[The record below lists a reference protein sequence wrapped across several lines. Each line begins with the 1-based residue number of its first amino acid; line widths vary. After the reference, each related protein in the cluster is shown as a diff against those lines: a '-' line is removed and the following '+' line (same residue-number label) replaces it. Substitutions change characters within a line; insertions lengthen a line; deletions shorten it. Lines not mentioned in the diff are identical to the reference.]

1 MTPKFSIE
9 IPLGVPTPGEFQ
21 TLDAIAEMAAAL
33 DRAGFDGAFVTDHPS
48 PDTNWLHQ
56 GMGHDALDPFAAL
69 ACLASA
75 SRKLMLHTNIVVAG
89 YRNPFLLAKSAAT
102 LQTLSGNRMILGMG
116 AGYQKVEFDALGAD
130 FSRRGKL
137 FDEALEVLRLAWSGG
152 PVSYKG
158 MDFDAVEVE
167 PRPALT
173 TPPPI
178 WIGGSS
184 PAALQRAG
192 KYGDGWCPFFVS
204 KGMSTANRDIAVTS
218 IPDLKERRAKIEEV
232 RQSEGRTG
240 SFDISAGPPVKIGW
254 FGEGDVQ
261 AYIDAAGEMV
271 DGGVNWIS
279 VMALHGS
286 RAQYIEAVEW
296 YGSEVIAKLR
306 G

>member
-1 MTPKFSIE
+1 MTLNFTIE

-33 DRAGFDGAFVTDHPS
+33 ERAGFDAAYITDHPS
-48 PDTNWLHQ
+48 PDTHWLHQ

-69 ACLASA
+69 TALGSA
-75 SRKLMLHTNIVVAG
+75 SRKLKLHTNIVVAG

-102 LQTLSGNRMILGMG
+102 VQILTDGRLILGMG
-116 AGYQKVEFDALGAD
+116 AGYQKIEFDALGSD
-130 FSRRGKL
+130 FKRRGKL

-173 TPPPI
+173 TPPPV

-184 PAALQRAG
+184 PAALERAG
-192 KYGDGWCPFFVS
+192 KYGDGWCPFFAAT
-204 KGMSTANRDIAVTS
+204 GMSAANRDVAVTS
-218 IPDLKERRAKIEEV
+218 IPDFIERRAKIEEV
-232 RQSEGRTG
+232 RQREGRSG
-240 SFDISAGPPVKIGW
+240 PFDLSAGPPVKLGW
-254 FGEGDVQ
+254 LGDGDVS
-261 AYIDAAGEMV
+261 AYVDAVGEMAEA
-271 DGGVNWIS
+271 GVNWVS
-279 VMALHGS
+279 SMPPHAS

-306 G
+306 

>member
-1 MTPKFSIE
+1 MTLNFSID

-33 DRAGFDGAFVTDHPS
+33 DRAGFDAAYITDHPS
-48 PDTNWLHQ
+48 PDTHWLHQ

-69 ACLASA
+69 TALGSA
-75 SRKLMLHTNIVVAG
+75 SRKLKLHTNIIVAA

-102 LQTLSGNRMILGMG
+102 VQTLTGGRLILGMG
-116 AGYQKVEFDALGAD
+116 AGYQKVEFDALGVD
-130 FSRRGKL
+130 FHRRGKL

-167 PRPALT
+167 PRPALAV
-173 TPPPI
+173 PPPI

-192 KYGDGWCPFFVS
+192 RYGDGWSPFFAA
-204 KGMSTANRDIAVTS
+204 KGMSPANRDIAVTS
-218 IPDLKERRAKIEEV
+218 IPDLIERRARIEEV
-232 RQSEGRTG
+232 RQREGRSG
-240 SFDISAGPPVKIGW
+240 PFDLSAGPPVKVGW
-254 FGEGDVQ
+254 LGDGDVS
-261 AYIDAAGEMV
+261 AYIDTVGEMAEA
-271 DGGVNWIS
+271 GVNWIS
-279 VMALHGS
+279 SMPPHAS
-286 RAQYIEAVEW
+286 RAQWIEIVDW